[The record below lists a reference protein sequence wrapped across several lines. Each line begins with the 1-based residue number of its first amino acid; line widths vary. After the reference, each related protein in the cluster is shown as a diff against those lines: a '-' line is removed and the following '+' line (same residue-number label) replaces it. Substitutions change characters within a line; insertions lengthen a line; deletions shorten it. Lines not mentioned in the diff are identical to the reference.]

1 MAPLVSC
8 QSLTKSFGARPLF
21 TEITFGIEADE
32 KLGLIGPNGSGKST
46 LLRLLAGE
54 DNPDAGDVTR
64 RRNLR
69 LVYLAQEDRFPDG
82 LTVNDVLNAVLQAQP
97 MEEYERD
104 AERHRV
110 LAATGFADGEQAVT
124 TLSGGWKKRLA
135 IARALVQR
143 PDLLLLDEPTNHL
156 DLQGVLWLESLLKTA
171 PFAFVLVSHDRTF
184 LENATNRIVELNR
197 AYPEGYLSIRG
208 NYSQFLMEKEDLLT
222 AQQQQQHA
230 LAGKVKREIEW
241 LRRGAQA
248 RTTKAQYRIDAA
260 NQLIGELAEVKYR
273 NAQDKSVAID
283 FTASGRKTRE
293 LLVAKG
299 IAKTLGQRQLF
310 SDVDITLS
318 PGTKLGLIGANGSGK
333 TTMLRLLTGNL
344 TSDAGTLRRADGLRI
359 VLFDQNRAQLD
370 KSLSLRN
377 ALSSNSDYVEYQGG
391 KTHIATWAK
400 RFLFQPEQLDMP
412 VSQLSGGEQ
421 ARILIAN
428 LMLQPADILILDEPT
443 NDLDIPSLEVLE
455 DSLEEFK
462 GALILVTHD
471 RYMLDNVSRE
481 LLALDGKGGTAYYA
495 DYAQWEQ
502 VQSRPA
508 ETGGKNMGAKTSP
521 GAKPN
526 EPAVRRLNTAEQKE
540 LTNMETTIMAA
551 ETDVEAR
558 QQVLSNSAVFSDHLK
573 MQDALKAL
581 EAAQGR
587 VTALY
592 ARWEELEARK

>member
-104 AERHRV
+104 AERSRV

-208 NYSQFLMEKEDLLT
+208 NYSQFLMEKEDMLT

-310 SDVDITLS
+310 AGVDITLS

-333 TTMLRLLTGNL
+333 TTLLRLLTGNL
-344 TSDAGTLRRADGLRI
+344 NFGRG
-359 VLFDQNRAQLD
+359 
-370 KSLSLRN
+370 
-377 ALSSNSDYVEYQGG
+377 YVAPRG
-391 KTHIATWAK
+391 
-400 RFLFQPEQLDMP
+400 
-412 VSQLSGGEQ
+412 
-421 ARILIAN
+421 
-428 LMLQPADILILDEPT
+428 
-443 NDLDIPSLEVLE
+443 
-455 DSLEEFK
+455 
-462 GALILVTHD
+462 
-471 RYMLDNVSRE
+471 
-481 LLALDGKGGTAYYA
+481 
-495 DYAQWEQ
+495 
-502 VQSRPA
+502 RPA
-508 ETGGKNMGAKTSP
+508 HRAVRPEP
-521 GAKPN
+521 GA
-526 EPAVRRLNTAEQKE
+526 V
-540 LTNMETTIMAA
+540 
-551 ETDVEAR
+551 
-558 QQVLSNSAVFSDHLK
+558 
-573 MQDALKAL
+573 
-581 EAAQGR
+581 G
-587 VTALY
+587 
-592 ARWEELEARK
+592 

>member
-8 QSLTKSFGARPLF
+8 QSLTKSYGARPLF
-21 TEITFGIEADE
+21 SDITFGIEADE

-54 DNPDAGDVTR
+54 DKPDAGDITR
-64 RRNLR
+64 RRYLN
-69 LVYLAQEDRFPDG
+69 LVYLAQEDRFPPDT
-82 LTVNDVLNAVLQAQP
+82 TVDDVLDAVLQQQP

-104 AERHRV
+104 AEKNRV
-110 LAATGFADGEQAVT
+110 MAATGFADGSQAVG

-156 DLQGVLWLESLLKTA
+156 DLQGVLWLEALLQNA

-184 LENATNRIVELNR
+184 LENITNRIVELNR

-208 NYSQFLMEKEDLLT
+208 NYSQFLMEKEELLA

-230 LAGKVKREIEW
+230 MAGKVKREIEW

-248 RTTKAQYRIDAA
+248 RSTKAQYRIDAA
-260 NQLIGELAEVKYR
+260 NQLIGEFAEVKYR
-273 NAQDKSVAID
+273 NAQDKAVAID
-283 FTASGRKTRE
+283 FSASGRRTRE
-293 LLVAKG
+293 LI
-299 IAKTLGQRQLF
+299 IAKNLSKTMGQRLLF
-310 SDVDITLS
+310 SGVDVTLS

-333 TTMLRLLTGNL
+333 TTLLRLLTDNL
-344 TSDAGTLRRADGLRI
+344 QPDAGTIRRADGLRI

-370 KSLSLRN
+370 KTVSLRN
-377 ALSSNSDYVEYQGG
+377 ALSPNSDYVEYQGG

-400 RFLFQPEQLDMP
+400 RFLFQTQQLDMP

-428 LMLQPADILILDEPT
+428 LMLQPADVLILDEPT

-455 DSLEEFK
+455 ESLEEFK

-481 LLALDGKGGTAYYA
+481 LLALDGKGGVAYFA

-502 VQSRPA
+502 MHGRQLDA
-508 ETGGKNMGAKTSP
+508 AKTDNAKTPP

-526 EPAVRRLNTAEQKE
+526 AVPLRRLSTAEQKE
-540 LTNMETTIMAA
+540 LANMENAIMAA
-551 ETDVEAR
+551 ETDVETR
-558 QQVLSNSAVFSDHLK
+558 QQALSDPAVFADHLK

-581 EAAQGR
+581 ETAQTR
-587 VTALY
+587 VATLY